1 MSWLKLLGIL
11 HKLAEKIP
19 DSAFP
24 VDLRGKSQS
33 QVLLELE
40 ALEAATSATVDAA
53 VRQLSRGNTVL
64 VSATERYFLKLRI
77 LSSYPLL
84 LAVNTSWNG
93 ALECFVPFPE
103 RSSLESALEW
113 LLIDVWNSTSREQWI
128 SDVKKTQT
136 AQLSRRLEHRGA

>member
-1 MSWLKLLGIL
+1 MAPDVKWVRFLEIGQPVGVWPAWGLSDTDMSWLKLLGIL

-77 LSSYPLL
+77 
-84 LAVNTSWNG
+84 
-93 ALECFVPFPE
+93 
-103 RSSLESALEW
+103 
-113 LLIDVWNSTSREQWI
+113 
-128 SDVKKTQT
+128 
-136 AQLSRRLEHRGA
+136 